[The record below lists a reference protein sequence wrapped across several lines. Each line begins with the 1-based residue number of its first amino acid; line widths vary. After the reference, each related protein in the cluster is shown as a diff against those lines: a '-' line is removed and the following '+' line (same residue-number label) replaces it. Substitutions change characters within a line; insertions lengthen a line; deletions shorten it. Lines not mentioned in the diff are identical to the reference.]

1 MTASEHQFESFCA
14 AAGWHCVPV
23 ATGSMRTPDYDL
35 FVGGTKIVTEVKEIT
50 TDLHESSV
58 PEYHDEHVTV
68 RVRTKTIGDQ
78 IRDKINKAAPQV
90 KSRSAGIAPTLI
102 VIYDLLDP
110 ALRGNSEPLD
120 FLAAMYGP
128 PQAVLA
134 VPQQHGEIYIKETK
148 FGPGRKTTPNSNTSV
163 SALAS
168 LWIGRDGQLSLD
180 VYHNVFAKVPLQV
193 RLLAHPRVSQYSVDA
208 AERSFHTW
216 LTVGE

>member
-1 MTASEHQFESFCA
+1 MTESERRFESFCGA
-14 AAGWHCVPV
+14 VGWRCVPV

-35 FVGGTKIVTEVKEIT
+35 FVGSTKIVTEVKEIT
-50 TDLHESSV
+50 PDLYESPD
-58 PEYHDEHVTV
+58 PEYQDEHVTV

-78 IRDKINKAAPQV
+78 IRDKINSAAPQV
-90 KSRSAGIAPTLI
+90 KNRSAGIAPTLI

-134 VPQQHGEIYIKETK
+134 VPRPHGEIYIKETK
-148 FGPGRKTTPNSNTSV
+148 FGPGRKTTPSSNTSV

-168 LWIGRDGQLSLD
+168 LWIDHDGQLSLD
-180 VYHNVFAKVPLQV
+180 VYHNIFAKVPLQV
-193 RLLAHPRVSQYSVDA
+193 RLLAHPLVSQYSVDA
-208 AERSFHTW
+208 AKRSFHTW
-216 LTVGE
+216 LRVGE